1 MSPHDLFRIATRGS
15 ALALVQANQVL
26 AACRRH
32 FPGREFS
39 LNVIKTTGDAL
50 QTAAPESPAIG
61 LPKGLFTK
69 ELEVSLLD
77 GGSALAVHSLK
88 DLPTEL
94 PPGLALGAAGERED
108 PRDVLLYRSGD
119 LSPHASIRDLPKG
132 VFLAT
137 SSTRRQAQA
146 TALRPDLDCG
156 PIRGNVGTR
165 LRKLKENQS
174 LFATILAMAGLRR
187 LGFRISEEGELL
199 GEGIPEGILATPLA
213 LGEMLPCPGQAA
225 IGLEI
230 REGHAAALE
239 ICGLLNHAPTFQCVT
254 AERAFLHA
262 MGGGCLSPVAALATL
277 PTPGRLRLE
286 AVSFQTGA
294 ARRAAEEGDAAN
306 PGELGR
312 RVAALLG

>member
-1 MSPHDLFRIATRGS
+1 MSSHDPFRIATRGS
-15 ALALVQANQVL
+15 ALALAQANQVL
-26 AACRRH
+26 AECRRL
-32 FPGREFS
+32 FPGREFA

-50 QTAAPESPAIG
+50 QTAAPESPAVG

-94 PPGLALGAAGERED
+94 PPGLVLGAAGERED

-119 LSPHASIRDLPKG
+119 LPPHASIRELPRG

-146 TALRPDLDCG
+146 LALRPDLDCG

-165 LRKLKENQS
+165 LRKLKDNQG
-174 LFATILAMAGLRR
+174 LFATILAMAGIKR
-187 LGFRISEEGELL
+187 LGFQISEGGRLM
-199 GEGIPEGILATPLA
+199 GEGIPEGIMATPLA
-213 LGEMLPCPGQAA
+213 LEEMVPCVGQAA

-230 REGHAAALE
+230 REGHADALE
-239 ICGLLNHAPTFQCVT
+239 ICARLNHAPTFARVT
-254 AERAFLHA
+254 AERAFLQA
-262 MGGGCLSPVAALATL
+262 MGGGCLSPVGALATL
-277 PTPGRLRLE
+277 PRPGRLRLE

-294 ARRAAEEGDAAN
+294 ARRAAEEGEVDR